1 MDMILKRVLDIQ
13 LFMKVTYGAVPIIAG
28 ADKVTNFLTNWSEYL
43 NPMLLEIL
51 PVSDKS
57 FMIGVGIIEI
67 AAGVMVLLRP
77 AVGAYIVCG
86 WLVLISL
93 SLLLSGHYLDVAVRD
108 MVMAIGAFTLGQLS
122 TLVSPVKEGQS

>member
-1 MDMILKRVLDIQ
+1 MDMILKRVSDIQ
-13 LFMKVTYGAVPIIAG
+13 LFMKITYGAVPIIAG
-28 ADKVTNFLTNWSEYL
+28 ADKVTNLLTNWSDYL
-43 NPMLLEIL
+43 NPMLLAML
-51 PVSDKS
+51 PISDKS

-86 WLVLISL
+86 WLVLIAL

-108 MVMAIGAFTLGQLS
+108 LVMAVGAFILAQLS
-122 TLVSPVKEGQS
+122 TLVPPIKEQQS